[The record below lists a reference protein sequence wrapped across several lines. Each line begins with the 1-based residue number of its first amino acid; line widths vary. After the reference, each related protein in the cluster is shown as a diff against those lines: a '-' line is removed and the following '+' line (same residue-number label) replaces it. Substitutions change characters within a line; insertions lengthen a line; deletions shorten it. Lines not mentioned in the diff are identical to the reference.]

1 MIRNIELVDFLAHS
15 NTKLEFENDAT
26 VFVGDNGAGK
36 SSIID
41 AITFSLFGEHTRKN
55 NKGLIRRGANQGF
68 AKIEFSANGKNYQ
81 AIRKIDSKGTLTAQF
96 AEDVNGKLIPIAEGE
111 RKQFG
116 ESMTK
121 HVEETLG
128 MDFEKLK
135 IASIVQQGELNSII
149 KAKPKEFKELL
160 NTIIGIDKLDTALAS
175 MRTVQREF
183 RSTIQKKFG
192 YDDIQIVENK
202 ITEYQNESKNAH
214 PRLEQLDVEKK
225 EQELLIS
232 KLEKQIQND
241 STKESQLKDLESRKK
256 EWQEY
261 AKDVIKSIQN
271 EVAEKE
277 EIVNECKPCF
287 AISKN
292 KNEIESEINKIQK
305 ELSVIESEL
314 NDVEKKQVRLE
325 EHEELAEKLVLKD
338 GKCPVC
344 DSTVEHLKPLFQK
357 KHIEDEIKEIEKKIE
372 KLEDEK
378 NELEQNIDS
387 LSDDLEESK
396 KAETILS
403 TYKIKNESQL
413 DEIIAEIKMKVKQMQ
428 KIPLTVNSGQ
438 LVETASLDSHA
449 KTIYENIVSLE
460 KSTSGFDQQ
469 ELLKNIESRDG
480 SMNRL
485 SQINQE
491 EGEISGNIKKAEM
504 ELEKLDSTLTELK
517 HVQGYVTE
525 LEQIQENVY
534 NRDGPVGK
542 SLRSWSLEIISQ
554 KASEYLEKLNTKI
567 QRISL
572 SEKTRDVSISCYS
585 RSTMLDLE
593 SLSGGE
599 QVSIA
604 LSLRLGMAHLL
615 GSANLNFMIID
626 EPTTHLDSERRKA
639 LGEVLSQLANIRGE
653 NASMQFVIISHD
665 AEIFVNIFC
674 CESVDEKIF
683 LSTSFDDFDFLK
695 YSNLFE
701 MYEFTDSPIF
711 SVEPNP
717 IDVSLTCRIFAAR
730 S

>member
-1 MIRNIELVDFLAHS
+1 MIRSIELVDFLSHS
-15 NTKLEFENDAT
+15 DTKLEFDSGAT
-26 VFVGDNGAGK
+26 VFVGENGAGK

-96 AEDVNGKLIPIAEGE
+96 AEDVDGKLIPIAEGE

-121 HVEETLG
+121 HVEEVFA
-128 MDFEKLK
+128 MDFEKLQ

-192 YDDIQIVENK
+192 YDDIQVVENK

-232 KLEKQIQND
+232 KLEKQIQSD

-271 EVAEKE
+271 EVTEKE

-287 AISKN
+287 TISKN

-305 ELSVIESEL
+305 ELSTIESKL
-314 NDVEKKQVRLE
+314 SDLEKKQVRLE
-325 EHEELAEKLVLKD
+325 ENVELAEKLVLKD

-344 DSTVEHLKPLFQK
+344 DSSVDHLKPLFQK
-357 KHIEDEIKEIEKKIE
+357 KHIENEIVEIKKKVE
-372 KLEDEK
+372 QLKDERHTF
-378 NELEQNIDS
+378 EQNLEK

-396 KAETILS
+396 KAETILN
-403 TYKIKNESQL
+403 TYKIKTESQL
-413 DEIIAEIKMKVKQMQ
+413 DEIITEIKMKVKQMQ
-428 KIPLTVNSGQ
+428 NIPLTVNSDQ
-438 LVETASLDSHA
+438 LVEAASLDSHA
-449 KTIYENIVSLE
+449 KTIYENIISLE
-460 KSTSGFDQQ
+460 KSTKGFDQQ
-469 ELLKNIESRDG
+469 EFLKNIASRDD
-480 SMNRL
+480 SMTRL

-491 EGEISGNIKKAEM
+491 YGEISGNIKNAKM
-504 ELEKLDSTLTELK
+504 ELEKLGSTLTELK
-517 HVQGYVTE
+517 LVQSYVTE
-525 LEQIQENVY
+525 LEHIQENVY

-542 SLRSWSLEIISQ
+542 SLRSWALEIISQ
-554 KASEYLEKLNTKI
+554 KASDYLEKLNTKI

-572 SEKTRDVSISCYS
+572 SEKTRDVNISCYS
-585 RSTMLDLE
+585 RNTTLDLE

-599 QVSIA
+599 QVSVA
-604 LSLRLGMAHLL
+604 LALRLGMSHLL
-615 GSANLNFMIID
+615 GASNLNFMILD
-626 EPTTHLDSERRKA
+626 EPTAHLDNERRKS
-639 LGEVLSQLANIRGE
+639 LVNVLSQLTNLKE
-653 NASMQFVIISHD
+653 DDSSMQFIIITHD
-665 AEIFVNIFC
+665 AEIF
-674 CESVDEKIF
+674 D
-683 LSTSFDDFDFLK
+683 
-695 YSNLFE
+695 
-701 MYEFTDSPIF
+701 DSP
-711 SVEPNP
+711 VENIYRFESNPNGT
-717 IDVSLTCRIFAAR
+717 IVSKL
-730 S
+730 

>member
-1 MIRNIELVDFLAHS
+1 MIRSIELVDFLAHS
-15 NTKLEFENDAT
+15 NTKLEFDNDAT

-68 AKIEFSANGKNYQ
+68 ARIEFSANGKNYQ

-96 AEDVNGKLIPIAEGE
+96 AEDVDGKLIPIAEGE

-135 IASIVQQGELNSII
+135 IASIVQQGELSSII

-183 RSTIQKKFG
+183 RSTIQEKFG
-192 YDDIQIVENK
+192 YDDTQLQLLENK
-202 ITEYQNESKNAH
+202 IAEYENESKNAQ
-214 PRLEQLDVEKK
+214 PKLEQLDVEKK

-314 NDVEKKQVRLE
+314 NDLEKKQVRLE

-344 DSTVEHLKPLFQK
+344 DSLVDHLKPLFQK
-357 KHIEDEIKEIEKKIE
+357 KHIEEEIEVIQKKVLELKHE
-372 KLEDEK
+372 KDVFEQNTVKLSH
-378 NELEQNIDS
+378 ELEKA
-387 LSDDLEESK
+387 K

-403 TYKIKNESQL
+403 THKIKNESQL
-413 DEIIAEIKMKVKQMQ
+413 DEIITEIKMKVKQMQ
-428 KIPLTVNSGQ
+428 KIPLTVNSDQ
-438 LVETASLDSHA
+438 LVETATLDSHA
-449 KTIYENIVSLE
+449 KTIYENILSLE
-460 KSTSGFDQQ
+460 TSTKGFDQQ
-469 ELLKNIESRDG
+469 KFLENIQSRESSRH
-480 SMNRL
+480 RL

-491 EGEISGNIKKAEM
+491 YGEISGKNKQVKM
-504 ELEKLDSTLTELK
+504 ELDKLGSTLKELK
-517 HVQGYVTE
+517 HVKGYVTE
-525 LEQIQENVY
+525 LELIQKNVY
-534 NRDGPVGK
+534 EREGPVSK
-542 SLRSWSLEIISQ
+542 SLRSWALEIISQ
-554 KASEYLEKLNTKI
+554 KASEYLENLNTKI

-572 SEKTRDVSISCYS
+572 SEKTRDVNISCYS
-585 RSTMLDLE
+585 RNAVLDLE

-599 QVSIA
+599 QVSVA
-604 LSLRLGMAHLL
+604 LALRLGMSHLL
-615 GSANLNFMIID
+615 GASNLNFMILD
-626 EPTTHLDSERRKA
+626 EPTAHLDSERRKS
-639 LGEVLSQLANIRGE
+639 LVNVLSQLINLKE
-653 NASMQFVIISHD
+653 DNSSMQFIIITHD
-665 AEIFVNIFC
+665 AEIF
-674 CESVDEKIF
+674 
-683 LSTSFDDFDFLK
+683 DD
-695 YSNLFE
+695 S
-701 MYEFTDSPIF
+701 
-711 SVEPNP
+711 SVENIYKFESAPDGT
-717 IDVSLTCRIFAAR
+717 IVSRL
-730 S
+730 

>member
-41 AITFSLFGEHTRKN
+41 AITFSLFGEHARKN

-81 AIRKIDSKGTLTAQF
+81 AVRKIDSKGALTAQF
-96 AEDVNGKLIPIAEGE
+96 AEYVNGKLVPIAEGE

-135 IASIVQQGELNSII
+135 IASIVQQGELSSII

-160 NTIIGIDKLDTALAS
+160 NTIIGIDKLDAALTS

-192 YDDIQIVENK
+192 YDDTQVELLENK
-202 ITEYQNESKNAH
+202 IAEYQNESKNAR
-214 PRLEQLDVEKK
+214 PRLEQLDVEKR
-225 EQELLIS
+225 EQELLIA

-305 ELSVIESEL
+305 KLSAIESEL
-314 NDVEKKQVRLE
+314 NDLEKKQVRLE
-325 EHEELAEKLVLKD
+325 EHDELAEKLVLKD

-344 DSTVEHLKPLFQK
+344 DSTVDHLKPLFQK

-372 KLEDEK
+372 KLENEK
-378 NELEQNIDS
+378 EELEQNDVS
-387 LSDDLEESK
+387 LTNDLEEIK

-403 TYKIKNESQL
+403 THKIKNESQL
-413 DEIIAEIKMKVKQMQ
+413 DEIGAEIKSKVKQMQ
-428 KIPLTVNSGQ
+428 KIPLTIIPGQ
-438 LVETASLDSHA
+438 LVRVANLDSHA
-449 KTIYENIVSLE
+449 KTIYESIVSLE

-469 ELLKNIESRDG
+469 ELQKNVESRAY
-480 SMNRL
+480 SMTRL
-485 SQINQE
+485 TQINQE
-491 EGEISGNIKKAEM
+491 YGEISGNVKKAKI
-504 ELEKLDSTLTELK
+504 ELEKLGSTLTELK
-517 HVQGYVTE
+517 HVERYVTE
-525 LEQIQENVY
+525 LENIQENVY

-572 SEKTRDVSISCYS
+572 SEKTRDVNISCYS
-585 RSTMLDLE
+585 RNTTLDIE

-599 QVSIA
+599 QVSVA
-604 LSLRLGMAHLL
+604 LALRLGMSHLL
-615 GSANLNFMIID
+615 GASNLNFMILD
-626 EPTTHLDSERRKA
+626 EPTAHLDGERRKS
-639 LGEVLSQLANIRGE
+639 LVNVLSQLTSLKE
-653 NASMQFVIISHD
+653 DSSMQFIIITHD
-665 AEIFVNIFC
+665 AEIF
-674 CESVDEKIF
+674 
-683 LSTSFDDFDFLK
+683 DD
-695 YSNLFE
+695 S
-701 MYEFTDSPIF
+701 
-711 SVEPNP
+711 SVENIYKFETNPNGT
-717 IDVSLTCRIFAAR
+717 IVSRL
-730 S
+730 

>member
-1 MIRNIELVDFLAHS
+1 MIRSIELVDFLAHS
-15 NTKLEFENDAT
+15 NTKLEFDSGAT
-26 VFVGDNGAGK
+26 VFVGENGAGK

-96 AEDVNGKLIPIAEGE
+96 AEDVDGKLIPIAEGE

-121 HVEETLG
+121 HVEEVFA
-128 MDFEKLK
+128 MDFEKLQ

-160 NTIIGIDKLDTALAS
+160 NAIIGIDKLDTALAS

-183 RSTIQKKFG
+183 RSSIQEKFG
-192 YDDIQIVENK
+192 YDDTQIQFIENK
-202 ITEYQNESKNAH
+202 ITEYENESENAQ
-214 PRLEQLDVEKK
+214 PKLERLAAEKK
-225 EQELLIS
+225 EQEVLIS
-232 KLEKQIQND
+232 KLEEQIKND
-241 STKESQLKDLESRKK
+241 STKESQLKDLESRKN

-261 AKDVIKSIQN
+261 AMQVIKSIKK

-292 KNEIESEINKIQK
+292 RNETESGINKVQAK
-305 ELSVIESEL
+305 LSAAESEL
-314 NDVEKKQVRLE
+314 SDLEKKRIRLE

-344 DSTVEHLKPLFQK
+344 DSSVDHLKPLFQK
-357 KHIEDEIKEIEKKIE
+357 KHIEDELDMIGKKVVELKNEKEINVVELE
-372 KLEDEK
+372 KLA
-378 NELEQNIDS
+378 
-387 LSDDLEESK
+387 DDLEEAK

-413 DEIIAEIKMKVKQMQ
+413 DEIVAEIKTKVKQMQ
-428 KIPLTVNSGQ
+428 NIPLTIIPGQ
-438 LVETASLDSHA
+438 LVGVASLDSHA
-449 KTIYENIVSLE
+449 KTIYESVVELE
-460 KSTSGFDQQ
+460 KSTRGFDQQ
-469 ELLKNIESRDG
+469 EFLKNIESRAD
-480 SMNRL
+480 SMTRL

-491 EGEISGNIKKAEM
+491 YGEISGNIKKTKM
-504 ELEKLDSTLTELK
+504 ELEKLGSTLTELK
-517 HVQGYVTE
+517 HVQSYVTE
-525 LEQIQENVY
+525 LERIEENVY

-542 SLRSWSLEIISQ
+542 SLRSWALEIISQ

-572 SEKTRDVSISCYS
+572 SEKTRDVNISCYS
-585 RSTMLDLE
+585 RNTTLDLE

-599 QVSIA
+599 QVSVA
-604 LSLRLGMAHLL
+604 LALRLGMSHLL
-615 GSANLNFMIID
+615 GASNLNFMILD
-626 EPTTHLDSERRKA
+626 EPTAHLDSERRKS
-639 LGEVLSQLANIRGE
+639 LVNVLSQLTSLKE
-653 NASMQFVIISHD
+653 DDSSMQFIIITHD
-665 AEIFVNIFC
+665 AEIF
-674 CESVDEKIF
+674 
-683 LSTSFDDFDFLK
+683 DD
-695 YSNLFE
+695 S
-701 MYEFTDSPIF
+701 
-711 SVEPNP
+711 SVENIYKFESNPNGTV
-717 IDVSLTCRIFAAR
+717 ISRL
-730 S
+730 

>member
-55 NKGLIRRGANQGF
+55 TKGLIRRGANQGF

-96 AEDVNGKLIPIAEGE
+96 AEDMDGKLVPIAEGE

-135 IASIVQQGELNSII
+135 IASIVQQGELSSII

-160 NTIIGIDKLDTALAS
+160 NTIIGIDKLDAALTS

-192 YDDIQIVENK
+192 YDDTQVELLENK
-202 ITEYQNESKNAH
+202 IAKYQNESKNAQ
-214 PRLEQLDVEKK
+214 PRLEQIDVEKR
-225 EQELLIS
+225 EQELLIA

-305 ELSVIESEL
+305 ELSAIESEL
-314 NDVEKKQVRLE
+314 NDLVKKQVRLE
-325 EHEELAEKLVLKD
+325 EHEELAEKLILKD

-344 DSTVEHLKPLFQK
+344 DSTVDHLKPLFQK
-357 KHIEDEIKEIEKKIE
+357 KHIEDEVDGIEKKVAE
-372 KLEDEK
+372 LENKKE
-378 NELEQNIDS
+378 ELEQNDVT
-387 LSDDLEESK
+387 LTNDLEEIK

-403 TYKIKNESQL
+403 THKIKNESQL
-413 DEIIAEIKMKVKQMQ
+413 DEISAEIKAKVKQMQ
-428 KIPLTVNSGQ
+428 KIPLTIIPGQ
-438 LVETASLDSHA
+438 LVGVANLDSHA
-449 KTIYENIVSLE
+449 KTIYESIVSLE
-460 KSTSGFDQQ
+460 KSTINFDQQ
-469 ELLKNIESRDG
+469 ELQKNIESRAD
-480 SMNRL
+480 SMTRL
-485 SQINQE
+485 TQINQE
-491 EGEISGNIKKAEM
+491 YGEISGNIKKAKI
-504 ELEKLDSTLTELK
+504 ELEKLGSTLTELK
-517 HVQGYVTE
+517 HVKRYVTE
-525 LEQIQENVY
+525 LENIQENVY

-554 KASEYLEKLNTKI
+554 EASEYLEKLNTKI

-572 SEKTRDVSISCYS
+572 SEKTRDVNISCYS
-585 RSTMLDLE
+585 RNTTLDIE

-599 QVSIA
+599 QVSVA
-604 LSLRLGMAHLL
+604 LALRLGMSHLL
-615 GSANLNFMIID
+615 GASNLNFMILD
-626 EPTTHLDSERRKA
+626 EPTAHLDSERRKS
-639 LGEVLSQLANIRGE
+639 LVNVLSQLTNLKE
-653 NASMQFVIISHD
+653 DSSMQFIIITHD
-665 AEIFVNIFC
+665 AEIF
-674 CESVDEKIF
+674 
-683 LSTSFDDFDFLK
+683 DD
-695 YSNLFE
+695 S
-701 MYEFTDSPIF
+701 
-711 SVEPNP
+711 SVENIYKFESNPNGTV
-717 IDVSLTCRIFAAR
+717 ISRL
-730 S
+730 

>member
-1 MIRNIELVDFLAHS
+1 MIRSIELIDFLAHS
-15 NTKLEFENDAT
+15 NTKLEFDNDAT

-68 AKIEFSANGKNYQ
+68 ARIEFSANGKNYQ

-96 AEDVNGKLIPIAEGE
+96 AEDVDGKLIPIAEGE

-183 RSTIQKKFG
+183 RSTVQKKFG
-192 YDDIQIVENK
+192 YDDIQVVENK
-202 ITEYQNESKNAH
+202 ITEYQNESKKAH

-232 KLEKQIQND
+232 KLEKQIQSD

-287 AISKN
+287 ALSKN

-305 ELSVIESEL
+305 ELSIIEYEL
-314 NDVEKKQVRLE
+314 SSLEKKQVRLE

-344 DSTVEHLKPLFQK
+344 DSTVDHLKPLFQK
-357 KHIEDEIKEIEKKIE
+357 KHIEDEIKEIENKTE
-372 KLEDEK
+372 KLENEK
-378 NELEQNIDS
+378 DKLEQNIDS
-387 LSDDLEESK
+387 LSNDLEKSK
-396 KAETILS
+396 NAETILS
-403 TYKIKNESQL
+403 TYKIKNESEL
-413 DEIIAEIKMKVKQMQ
+413 DRIAAEIKAKVKQMQ
-428 KIPLTVNSGQ
+428 KIPIIINSGQ
-438 LVETASLDSHA
+438 LVEAASLDSHA

-469 ELLKNIESRDG
+469 EFLKNIESRDD
-480 SMNRL
+480 SMTRL

-491 EGEISGNIKKAEM
+491 YGEISGNIKKAKM

-572 SEKTRDVSISCYS
+572 SEKTRDVDISCYS
-585 RSTMLDLE
+585 RNTTLDLE

-604 LSLRLGMAHLL
+604 LALRLGMSHLL
-615 GSANLNFMIID
+615 GASNLNFMILD
-626 EPTTHLDSERRKA
+626 EPTAHLDSERRKS
-639 LGEVLSQLANIRGE
+639 LVNVLSQLINLKE
-653 NASMQFVIISHD
+653 DDSSMQFIIITHD
-665 AEIFVNIFC
+665 AEIF
-674 CESVDEKIF
+674 
-683 LSTSFDDFDFLK
+683 DD
-695 YSNLFE
+695 S
-701 MYEFTDSPIF
+701 
-711 SVEPNP
+711 SVENIYKFESAPDGT
-717 IDVSLTCRIFAAR
+717 IVSRL
-730 S
+730 

>member
-1 MIRNIELVDFLAHS
+1 MIRDIELVDFLAHS
-15 NTKLEFENDAT
+15 NTKLGFDNDAT

-96 AEDVNGKLIPIAEGE
+96 AEDVDGKLVPIAEGE

-121 HVEETLG
+121 RVEETLG

-135 IASIVQQGELNSII
+135 IASIVQQGELSSII
-149 KAKPKEFKELL
+149 KAKSKEFKELI

-183 RSTIQKKFG
+183 RTSMQEKFG
-192 YDDIQIVENK
+192 YDDTQVKLLENK
-202 ITEYQNESKNAH
+202 ITEYQNESKNAQ
-214 PRLEQLDVEKK
+214 PRLEHLDVERK

-232 KLEKQIQND
+232 KLGKQIQND
-241 STKESQLKDLESRKK
+241 STMESQLRDLESRKK

-292 KNEIESEINKIQK
+292 KNDIESEINKNQK

-314 NDVEKKQVRLE
+314 SDLEKKQVRLE
-325 EHEELAEKLVLKD
+325 EHEELAEKLILKD

-344 DSTVEHLKPLFQK
+344 DSTVNHLKPLFQK
-357 KHIEDEIKEIEKKIE
+357 KHIEDEINGIEKKVA
-372 KLEDEK
+372 
-378 NELEQNIDS
+378 ELENKKEELKQNYVS
-387 LSDDLEESK
+387 LTNDLEEIK

-403 TYKIKNESQL
+403 THKIKNESQL
-413 DEIIAEIKMKVKQMQ
+413 DEISAEIKAKVKQMQ
-428 KIPLTVNSGQ
+428 KIPLTIIPGQ
-438 LVETASLDSHA
+438 LVGVANLDSHA
-449 KTIYENIVSLE
+449 KTIYESIVSLE

-469 ELLKNIESRDG
+469 ELQKNIESRAD
-480 SMNRL
+480 SMTRL
-485 SQINQE
+485 TQINQE
-491 EGEISGNIKKAEM
+491 YGEISGNIKKAKI
-504 ELEKLDSTLTELK
+504 ELEKLGSTLTELK
-517 HVQGYVTE
+517 HVERYVTE
-525 LEQIQENVY
+525 LENIQENVY

-572 SEKTRDVSISCYS
+572 SEKTRDVNISCYS
-585 RSTMLDLE
+585 RNTTLDIE

-599 QVSIA
+599 QVSVA
-604 LSLRLGMAHLL
+604 LALRLGMSHLL
-615 GSANLNFMIID
+615 GASNLNFMILD
-626 EPTTHLDSERRKA
+626 EPTAHLDGERRKS
-639 LGEVLSQLANIRGE
+639 LVNVLSQLTSLKE
-653 NASMQFVIISHD
+653 DTSMQFIIITHD
-665 AEIFVNIFC
+665 TEIF
-674 CESVDEKIF
+674 
-683 LSTSFDDFDFLK
+683 DD
-695 YSNLFE
+695 S
-701 MYEFTDSPIF
+701 
-711 SVEPNP
+711 SVENIYKFESNPNGTV
-717 IDVSLTCRIFAAR
+717 VSRL
-730 S
+730 

>member
-1 MIRNIELVDFLAHS
+1 MIRSIELVDFLAHS
-15 NTKLEFENDAT
+15 NTKLELENDAT

-41 AITFSLFGEHTRKN
+41 AITFSLFGKHTRKN

-81 AIRKIDSKGTLTAQF
+81 TIRKIDSKGTLTAQF

-192 YDDIQIVENK
+192 YDDIQVVENK

-232 KLEKQIQND
+232 KLEKQIQSD

-271 EVAEKE
+271 EVTEKE

-314 NDVEKKQVRLE
+314 SSLEKKQVRLE

-344 DSTVEHLKPLFQK
+344 DSTVDHLKPLFQK
-357 KHIEDEIKEIEKKIE
+357 KHIEDEIKEIEKEIE
-372 KLEDEK
+372 KLENK
-378 NELEQNIDS
+378 KGELEQNIGS
-387 LSDDLEESK
+387 LSNDLEESK

-403 TYKIKNESQL
+403 TYKIKNESEL
-413 DEIIAEIKMKVKQMQ
+413 DGIAAEIKAKVKQMQ
-428 KIPLTVNSGQ
+428 KIPITINSGQ
-438 LVETASLDSHA
+438 LVEASSLDSHA

-469 ELLKNIESRDG
+469 EFLKNIESKDN
-480 SMNRL
+480 SMTRL

-491 EGEISGNIKKAEM
+491 YGEISGNIKKAKM
-504 ELEKLDSTLTELK
+504 ELEKLDLILTELK

-572 SEKTRDVSISCYS
+572 SEKTRDVDISCYS
-585 RSTMLDLE
+585 RNTTLDLE

-599 QVSIA
+599 QVSVA
-604 LSLRLGMAHLL
+604 LALRLGMSHLL
-615 GSANLNFMIID
+615 GASNLNFMILD
-626 EPTTHLDSERRKA
+626 EPTAHLDNERKKS
-639 LGEVLSQLANIRGE
+639 LVNVLSQLTNLKE
-653 NASMQFVIISHD
+653 DDSSMQFIIITHD
-665 AEIFVNIFC
+665 AEIF
-674 CESVDEKIF
+674 
-683 LSTSFDDFDFLK
+683 DD
-695 YSNLFE
+695 S
-701 MYEFTDSPIF
+701 
-711 SVEPNP
+711 SVENIYRFESAPDGT
-717 IDVSLTCRIFAAR
+717 IVSRL
-730 S
+730 

>member
-1 MIRNIELVDFLAHS
+1 MIRSIELVDFLAHS

-68 AKIEFSANGKNYQ
+68 AKIEFSANQKNYQ

-96 AEDVNGKLIPIAEGE
+96 AEDIDGKLIPIAEGE

-192 YDDIQIVENK
+192 YDDIQVVENK
-202 ITEYQNESKNAH
+202 ITEYQNESKNAQ

-232 KLEKQIQND
+232 KLEKQIQSD

-261 AKDVIKSIQN
+261 AKDVIKSIKN

-287 AISKN
+287 VISKN
-292 KNEIESEINKIQK
+292 RNEIETKINESQK
-305 ELSVIESEL
+305 KLSAIESEL
-314 NDVEKKQVRLE
+314 SDLEKKQVRLE

-344 DSTVEHLKPLFQK
+344 DSSVDHLKPLFQK
-357 KHIEDEIKEIEKKIE
+357 KHIEEEIEVIQKKVLELKHE
-372 KLEDEK
+372 KDEFEQNTVK
-378 NELEQNIDS
+378 LSHELEKA
-387 LSDDLEESK
+387 K

-403 TYKIKNESQL
+403 THKIKNESQL
-413 DEIIAEIKMKVKQMQ
+413 DEIITEIKMKVKQMQ
-428 KIPLTVNSGQ
+428 KIPLTVNSDQ
-438 LVETASLDSHA
+438 LVETDTLDSHA
-449 KTIYENIVSLE
+449 KTIYENILSLE
-460 KSTSGFDQQ
+460 TSTKGFDQQ
-469 ELLKNIESRDG
+469 KFLENIQSRESSRH
-480 SMNRL
+480 RL
-485 SQINQE
+485 SQINE
-491 EGEISGNIKKAEM
+491 NYGEISGKNKQVKM
-504 ELEKLDSTLTELK
+504 ELDKLGSTLKELK
-517 HVQGYVTE
+517 HVKGYVTE
-525 LEQIQENVY
+525 LELIQKNVY
-534 NRDGPVGK
+534 EREGPVSK
-542 SLRSWSLEIISQ
+542 SLRSWALEIISQ

-572 SEKTRDVSISCYS
+572 SEKTRDVNISCYS
-585 RSTMLDLE
+585 RNTVLEIE

-599 QVSIA
+599 QVSVA
-604 LSLRLGMAHLL
+604 LALRLGMSHLL
-615 GSANLNFMIID
+615 GASNLNFMILD
-626 EPTTHLDSERRKA
+626 EPTTHLDSERRKS
-639 LGEVLSQLANIRGE
+639 LVNVLVQLTNLKE
-653 NASMQFVIISHD
+653 DDSSMQFIIITHD
-665 AEIFVNIFC
+665 AEIF
-674 CESVDEKIF
+674 
-683 LSTSFDDFDFLK
+683 DD
-695 YSNLFE
+695 S
-701 MYEFTDSPIF
+701 
-711 SVEPNP
+711 SVENIYKFESAPDGT
-717 IDVSLTCRIFAAR
+717 IVSRL
-730 S
+730 

>member
-1 MIRNIELVDFLAHS
+1 MIRNIELVDFLSHS
-15 NTKLEFENDAT
+15 DTKLEFDSGAT
-26 VFVGDNGAGK
+26 VFVGGNGAGK

-96 AEDVNGKLIPIAEGE
+96 TENVDGKYSTIAEGE

-121 HVEETLG
+121 HVEEAFA
-128 MDFEKLK
+128 MDFEKLQ

-160 NTIIGIDKLDTALAS
+160 NAIIGIDTLDTALAS

-183 RSTIQKKFG
+183 RSSIQEKFG
-192 YDDIQIVENK
+192 YDDTQIQFIENK
-202 ITEYQNESKNAH
+202 ITEYENESENAQ
-214 PRLEQLDVEKK
+214 PKLERLAVEKK
-225 EQELLIS
+225 EQEVLIS
-232 KLEKQIQND
+232 KLEERIKND
-241 STKESQLKDLESRKK
+241 STKESQLKDLESRKN

-261 AKDVIKSIQN
+261 AMQVIKSIKK

-292 KNEIESEINKIQK
+292 RNETESGINKVQAK
-305 ELSVIESEL
+305 LSAAESEL
-314 NDVEKKQVRLE
+314 SDLEKKRIRLE

-344 DSTVEHLKPLFQK
+344 DSSVDHLKPLFQK
-357 KHIEDEIKEIEKKIE
+357 KHIEDELKEIEKKIE

-387 LSDDLEESK
+387 LSDNLEESK

-438 LVETASLDSHA
+438 LVEVANLDSHA

-460 KSTSGFDQQ
+460 KSTKDFDQQ
-469 ELLKNIESRDG
+469 EFLKNIESKDS
-480 SMNRL
+480 SMTRL
-485 SQINQE
+485 TQINQE
-491 EGEISGNIKKAEM
+491 YGEISGNIKKAKM
-504 ELEKLDSTLTELK
+504 ELEKLGFTLTELK
-517 HVQGYVTE
+517 HVERYVTE
-525 LEQIQENVY
+525 LENIQESVY

-572 SEKTRDVSISCYS
+572 SEKTRDVNISCYS
-585 RSTMLDLE
+585 RNTTLDIE

-599 QVSIA
+599 QVSVA
-604 LSLRLGMAHLL
+604 LALRLGMSHLL
-615 GSANLNFMIID
+615 GASNLNFMILD
-626 EPTTHLDSERRKA
+626 EPTAHLDGERRKS
-639 LGEVLSQLANIRGE
+639 LVNVLSQLTNLKE
-653 NASMQFVIISHD
+653 DSSMQFIIITHD
-665 AEIFVNIFC
+665 AEIF
-674 CESVDEKIF
+674 
-683 LSTSFDDFDFLK
+683 DD
-695 YSNLFE
+695 S
-701 MYEFTDSPIF
+701 
-711 SVEPNP
+711 SVENIYKFESNPNGT
-717 IDVSLTCRIFAAR
+717 IVSRL
-730 S
+730 

>member
-81 AIRKIDSKGTLTAQF
+81 TIRKIDSKGTLTAQF

-192 YDDIQIVENK
+192 YDDIQVVENK
-202 ITEYQNESKNAH
+202 ITEYQNESKNTQ
-214 PRLEQLDVEKK
+214 PRLKQLDIEKK

-271 EVAEKE
+271 EVTEKE

-305 ELSVIESEL
+305 ELSVIKSEL
-314 NDVEKKQVRLE
+314 SSLEKKQVRLE

-344 DSTVEHLKPLFQK
+344 DSTVDHLKPLFQK

-372 KLEDEK
+372 KLENEK
-378 NELEQNIDS
+378 DELEQNIHN
-387 LSDDLEESK
+387 LSNDLEESK

-403 TYKIKNESQL
+403 TYKIKNESEL
-413 DEIIAEIKMKVKQMQ
+413 DGIAAEIKAKVKQMQ
-428 KIPLTVNSGQ
+428 KIPITINSGQ
-438 LVETASLDSHA
+438 LVEAASLDSHA

-469 ELLKNIESRDG
+469 EFFKNIESRDS
-480 SMNRL
+480 SMTRL

-491 EGEISGNIKKAEM
+491 YGEISGNIKKAKM
-504 ELEKLDSTLTELK
+504 ELEKLDLTLTELK

-542 SLRSWSLEIISQ
+542 SLRSWALEIISQ

-572 SEKTRDVSISCYS
+572 SEKIRDVDILCYS
-585 RSTMLDLE
+585 RNTTLDLE

-599 QVSIA
+599 QVSVA
-604 LSLRLGMAHLL
+604 LALRLGMSHLL
-615 GSANLNFMIID
+615 GASNLNFMILD
-626 EPTTHLDSERRKA
+626 EPTAHLDSERRKS
-639 LGEVLSQLANIRGE
+639 LVTVLSQLTNLKE
-653 NASMQFVIISHD
+653 DDSSMQFIIITHD
-665 AEIFVNIFC
+665 AEIF
-674 CESVDEKIF
+674 
-683 LSTSFDDFDFLK
+683 DD
-695 YSNLFE
+695 S
-701 MYEFTDSPIF
+701 
-711 SVEPNP
+711 SVENIYKFESNPNGTV
-717 IDVSLTCRIFAAR
+717 VSRL
-730 S
+730 

>member
-1 MIRNIELVDFLAHS
+1 MIRSIELVDFLAHS
-15 NTKLEFENDAT
+15 NTKLEFDNDAT

-68 AKIEFSANGKNYQ
+68 ARIEFSANGKNYQ

-96 AEDVNGKLIPIAEGE
+96 AEDVDGKLIPIAEGE

-149 KAKPKEFKELL
+149 KAKSKEFKELL

-192 YDDIQIVENK
+192 YDDIQVVENK
-202 ITEYQNESKNAH
+202 ITEYQNESKNAQ

-232 KLEKQIQND
+232 KLEKQIQDD

-271 EVAEKE
+271 EVTEKE

-287 AISKN
+287 TISKN

-314 NDVEKKQVRLE
+314 SSLEKKQIRLE

-344 DSTVEHLKPLFQK
+344 DSTVDHLKPLFQK

-378 NELEQNIDS
+378 NEHEQNINS
-387 LSDDLEESK
+387 LSDNLEESK

-438 LVETASLDSHA
+438 LVEVANLDSHA

-460 KSTSGFDQQ
+460 KSTKDFDQQ
-469 ELLKNIESRDG
+469 EFLKNIESKDS
-480 SMNRL
+480 SMTRL
-485 SQINQE
+485 TQINQE
-491 EGEISGNIKKAEM
+491 YGEISGNIKKAKM
-504 ELEKLDSTLTELK
+504 ELEKLGSTLTELK
-517 HVQGYVTE
+517 HVEGYVTE
-525 LEQIQENVY
+525 LEHIQENVY

-542 SLRSWSLEIISQ
+542 SLRSWALEIISQ
-554 KASEYLEKLNTKI
+554 KTSEYLEKLNTKI

-572 SEKTRDVSISCYS
+572 SEKTRDVNISCYS
-585 RSTMLDLE
+585 RNTMLDIE

-604 LSLRLGMAHLL
+604 LALRLGMSHLL
-615 GSANLNFMIID
+615 GASNLNFMILD
-626 EPTTHLDSERRKA
+626 EPTAHLDSERRKS
-639 LGEVLSQLANIRGE
+639 LVNVLSQ
-653 NASMQFVIISHD
+653 
-665 AEIFVNIFC
+665 
-674 CESVDEKIF
+674 
-683 LSTSFDDFDFLK
+683 
-695 YSNLFE
+695 
-701 MYEFTDSPIF
+701 
-711 SVEPNP
+711 
-717 IDVSLTCRIFAAR
+717 
-730 S
+730 

>member
-1 MIRNIELVDFLAHS
+1 MIRSIELVDFLAHS

-41 AITFSLFGEHTRKN
+41 AITFSLFGESRLGIKK
-55 NKGLIRRGANQGF
+55 KGLIRRGANQGF

-96 AEDVNGKLIPIAEGE
+96 AEDIDGKLVPIAEGE

-135 IASIVQQGELNSII
+135 IASIVQQGELSSII

-160 NTIIGIDKLDTALAS
+160 NTIIGIDKLDAALAS

-192 YDDIQIVENK
+192 YDDTQVELLENK
-202 ITEYQNESKNAH
+202 ITEYQNESKNAQ
-214 PRLEQLDVEKK
+214 PKLERLDVEKK
-225 EQELLIS
+225 EQELLIT

-241 STKESQLKDLESRKK
+241 STKESQLKDLGSRKK

-292 KNEIESEINKIQK
+292 KNEIELEINKIKK

-314 NDVEKKQVRLE
+314 SSLEKKQVRLE

-344 DSTVEHLKPLFQK
+344 DSTVDHLKPLFQK

-372 KLEDEK
+372 KLEIKKD
-378 NELEQNIDS
+378 ELEQSINS

-403 TYKIKNESQL
+403 TYKIKNESEL
-413 DEIIAEIKMKVKQMQ
+413 DRIAAEIKAKVKQMQ
-428 KIPLTVNSGQ
+428 KIPITINSGQ
-438 LVETASLDSHA
+438 LVESANLDSHA

-460 KSTSGFDQQ
+460 KSTSSFDQQ
-469 ELLKNIESRDG
+469 EFLKNKESRDY
-480 SMNRL
+480 SMTRL
-485 SQINQE
+485 SEINQE
-491 EGEISGNIKKAEM
+491 YGEISGNIKKAKL

-525 LEQIQENVY
+525 LEQIQDNVY

-542 SLRSWSLEIISQ
+542 SLRSWALEIISQ
-554 KASEYLEKLNTKI
+554 KASEYLEKLNIKI

-572 SEKTRDVSISCYS
+572 SEKTRDVNISCYS
-585 RSTMLDLE
+585 RNTTLDLE

-604 LSLRLGMAHLL
+604 LALRLGMSHLL
-615 GSANLNFMIID
+615 GASNLNFMILD
-626 EPTTHLDSERRKA
+626 EPTAHLDSERRKS
-639 LGEVLSQLANIRGE
+639 LVNVLSQLTNLKE
-653 NASMQFVIISHD
+653 DNSSMQFIIITHD
-665 AEIFVNIFC
+665 AEIF
-674 CESVDEKIF
+674 
-683 LSTSFDDFDFLK
+683 DD
-695 YSNLFE
+695 S
-701 MYEFTDSPIF
+701 
-711 SVEPNP
+711 SVEN
-717 IDVSLTCRIFAAR
+717 IYKFESASDGTMVSRL
-730 S
+730 

>member
-15 NTKLEFENDAT
+15 NTKLGFENDAT

-55 NKGLIRRGANQGF
+55 TKGLIRRGANQGF

-135 IASIVQQGELNSII
+135 IASIVQQGELSSII

-160 NTIIGIDKLDTALAS
+160 NTIIGIDKLDAALAS

-183 RSTIQKKFG
+183 RNTIQKKFG
-192 YDDIQIVENK
+192 YDDTQVELLENK
-202 ITEYQNESKNAH
+202 IIEYQNESKNAQ
-214 PRLEQLDVEKK
+214 PRLEELGVEKK
-225 EQELLIS
+225 EQELLIA
-232 KLEKQIQND
+232 KLEKQIQSD

-277 EIVNECKPCF
+277 EIVKECKPCF

-292 KNEIESEINKIQK
+292 KNDIESEINKIQEK
-305 ELSVIESEL
+305 LSAIESEL
-314 NDVEKKQVRLE
+314 GDLEKKQVRLE

-344 DSTVEHLKPLFQK
+344 DSAVDHLKPLFQK
-357 KHIEDEIKEIEKKIE
+357 KHIENEIKEIEKKIE
-372 KLEDEK
+372 KLENEK
-378 NELEQNIDS
+378 DELEQNIDS

-403 TYKIKNESQL
+403 TYKIKNQSQL

-428 KIPLTVNSGQ
+428 KIPLTINSGQ
-438 LVETASLDSHA
+438 LVEAASLDSHA

-460 KSTSGFDQQ
+460 KSTKGFDQQ
-469 ELLKNIESRDG
+469 EFLKNIESRTN
-480 SMNRL
+480 SMTKL

-491 EGEISGNIKKAEM
+491 YGEISGNVKKAKA

-517 HVQGYVTE
+517 YVVGYVTE
-525 LEQIQENVY
+525 LENIQENVY

-542 SLRSWSLEIISQ
+542 SLRSWALEIISQ
-554 KASEYLEKLNTKI
+554 KASDYLEKLNIKI

-572 SEKTRDVSISCYS
+572 SEKTRDVNISCYS
-585 RSTMLDLE
+585 RDTMLDLE

-599 QVSIA
+599 QVSVA
-604 LSLRLGMAHLL
+604 LALRLGMSHLL
-615 GSANLNFMIID
+615 GSSNLNFMILD
-626 EPTTHLDSERRKA
+626 EPTAHLDGERRKS
-639 LGEVLSQLANIRGE
+639 LVNVLSQLTNLKE
-653 NASMQFVIISHD
+653 DSSMQFIIITHD
-665 AEIFVNIFC
+665 AEIF
-674 CESVDEKIF
+674 
-683 LSTSFDDFDFLK
+683 DD
-695 YSNLFE
+695 S
-701 MYEFTDSPIF
+701 
-711 SVEPNP
+711 SVENIYKFESNPNGTV
-717 IDVSLTCRIFAAR
+717 VSRL
-730 S
+730 

>member
-1 MIRNIELVDFLAHS
+1 MIRNIELVDFLSHS
-15 NTKLEFENDAT
+15 DTKLEFDSGAT
-26 VFVGDNGAGK
+26 VFVGENGSGK

-96 AEDVNGKLIPIAEGE
+96 AEDVDGKLIPIAEGE

-121 HVEETLG
+121 HVEEVFA
-128 MDFEKLK
+128 MDFEKLQ

-160 NTIIGIDKLDTALAS
+160 NAIIGIDKLDTALAS

-183 RSTIQKKFG
+183 RSIIQEKFG
-192 YDDIQIVENK
+192 YDDTQLQLLENK
-202 ITEYQNESKNAH
+202 IAEYENESKNAQ
-214 PRLEQLDVEKK
+214 PKLEQLDVEKK

-261 AKDVIKSIQN
+261 AKNVIKSIQN

-314 NDVEKKQVRLE
+314 SDLEKKQVRLE

-344 DSTVEHLKPLFQK
+344 DSTVDHLKPLFQK
-357 KHIEDEIKEIEKKIE
+357 KHIEDEIDGIEKKIAE
-372 KLEDEK
+372 LENKKE
-378 NELEQNIDS
+378 ELEQNNVS
-387 LSDDLEESK
+387 LTNDLEEIK

-403 TYKIKNESQL
+403 TYKIKDESQL
-413 DEIIAEIKMKVKQMQ
+413 DEISAEIKAKVKQMQ
-428 KIPLTVNSGQ
+428 KIPLTIIPGQ
-438 LVETASLDSHA
+438 LVGVANLDSHA
-449 KTIYENIVSLE
+449 KTIYESIVSLE
-460 KSTSGFDQQ
+460 KSTIGFDQQ
-469 ELLKNIESRDG
+469 ELQKNIESRAD
-480 SMNRL
+480 SMTRL
-485 SQINQE
+485 TQINQE
-491 EGEISGNIKKAEM
+491 YGEISGNIKKAKI
-504 ELEKLDSTLTELK
+504 ELEKLGSTVTELK
-517 HVQGYVTE
+517 HVKRYVTE
-525 LEQIQENVY
+525 LENIQENVY

-572 SEKTRDVSISCYS
+572 SEKTRDVNISCYS
-585 RSTMLDLE
+585 RNTTLDIE

-599 QVSIA
+599 QVSVA
-604 LSLRLGMAHLL
+604 LALRLGMSHLL
-615 GSANLNFMIID
+615 GASNLNFMILD
-626 EPTTHLDSERRKA
+626 EPTAHLDGERRKS
-639 LGEVLSQLANIRGE
+639 LVNVLSQLTNLKE
-653 NASMQFVIISHD
+653 DSSMQFIIITHD
-665 AEIFVNIFC
+665 AEIF
-674 CESVDEKIF
+674 
-683 LSTSFDDFDFLK
+683 DD
-695 YSNLFE
+695 S
-701 MYEFTDSPIF
+701 
-711 SVEPNP
+711 SVENIYKFESNPNGT
-717 IDVSLTCRIFAAR
+717 IVSRL
-730 S
+730 